1 MARGVSCAVYTGN
14 WTPHVSSQGYG
25 AKARGKVSGVLSSLL
40 NFISDVLLLT
50 VRIQLLSEPT
60 SQALENSIGK
70 NVLLRLK
77 GGGGIRGIL
86 LGFDTHMNLVLD
98 DAEEIFKDDA
108 KKLGMIVVRGDNII
122 LVSPAE

>member
-1 MARGVSCAVYTGN
+1 M
-14 WTPHVSSQGYG
+14 
-25 AKARGKVSGVLSSLL
+25 
-40 NFISDVLLLT
+40 
-50 VRIQLLSEPT
+50 LSEPT

-98 DAEEIFKDDA
+98 DAEEIFKEDS
-108 KKLGMIVVRGDNII
+108 KKLGMIIVRGDNII

>member
-1 MARGVSCAVYTGN
+1 
-14 WTPHVSSQGYG
+14 
-25 AKARGKVSGVLSSLL
+25 
-40 NFISDVLLLT
+40 

-98 DAEEIFKDDA
+98 DAEEIFKEDA
-108 KKLGMIVVRGDNII
+108 KKLGMIIVRGDNII

>member
-1 MARGVSCAVYTGN
+1 M
-14 WTPHVSSQGYG
+14 
-25 AKARGKVSGVLSSLL
+25 
-40 NFISDVLLLT
+40 

>member
-1 MARGVSCAVYTGN
+1 M
-14 WTPHVSSQGYG
+14 
-25 AKARGKVSGVLSSLL
+25 
-40 NFISDVLLLT
+40 
-50 VRIQLLSEPT
+50 LSEST

-98 DAEEIFKDDA
+98 DAEEIFKEDA
-108 KKLGMIVVRGDNII
+108 KKLGMIIVRGDNII